1 MENNKSMKKALKMAL
16 LLVTSLLIGYVS
28 AESYTEL
35 FMYGTNITIIQSKVY
50 FVPGS
55 DTNTI
60 SSAGIEG
67 NGTTV
72 TFDQIQIKP
81 GEVLIYE
88 EAVNI
93 TNKAG
98 ASKTITL
105 SLDSISGA
113 FTTNNFEYINV
124 SVIAT
129 NGSTMGNVIH
139 IVPPGGSGS
148 NTTTTGPIIMPNDA
162 EWAIKWVIK
171 AANTATVNDSINVTI
186 EVKVE

>member
-28 AESYTEL
+28 AASYTEL
-35 FMYGTNITIIQSKVY
+35 FMSGNISIIQSKVY
-50 FVPGS
+50 FVSGS

-60 SSAGIEG
+60 SSTGIQG

-72 TFDQIQIKP
+72 TFDQIQIMP

-113 FTTNNFEYINV
+113 FTTDNFEYINV

-139 IVPPGGSGS
+139 IVPPGSTDS
-148 NTTTTGPIIMPNDA
+148 NTTTTGPITMPNNA

-171 AANTATVNDSINVTI
+171 AANTATVNDSIDVTI

>member
-28 AESYTEL
+28 AASYTEL
-35 FMYGTNITIIQSKVY
+35 FMSGNISIIQSKVY
-50 FVPGS
+50 FVSGS

-60 SSAGIEG
+60 SSTGIQG

-72 TFDQIQIKP
+72 TFDQIQIMP

-98 ASKTITL
+98 AS
-105 SLDSISGA
+105 
-113 FTTNNFEYINV
+113 
-124 SVIAT
+124 
-129 NGSTMGNVIH
+129 
-139 IVPPGGSGS
+139 
-148 NTTTTGPIIMPNDA
+148 
-162 EWAIKWVIK
+162 
-171 AANTATVNDSINVTI
+171 
-186 EVKVE
+186 

>member
-28 AESYTEL
+28 AASYTEL
-35 FMYGTNITIIQSKVY
+35 FMSGNITIIQSKVY

-60 SSAGIEG
+60 SSTGIQG

-72 TFDQIQIKP
+72 TFDQIQITP

-113 FTTNNFEYINV
+113 FTTDNFEYINV

-139 IVPPGGSGS
+139 IVPPGSTDS
-148 NTTTTGPIIMPNDA
+148 NTTTTGPITMPNNA

-171 AANTATVNDSINVTI
+171 AANTATVNDSISVTI
-186 EVKVE
+186 KVRVE